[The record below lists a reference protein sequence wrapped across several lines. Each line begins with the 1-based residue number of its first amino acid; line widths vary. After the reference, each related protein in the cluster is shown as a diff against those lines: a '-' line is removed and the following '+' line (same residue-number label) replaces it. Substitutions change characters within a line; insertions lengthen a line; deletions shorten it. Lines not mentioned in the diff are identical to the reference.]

1 MARMD
6 DRGMIRHFAH
16 PATVAAV
23 VLAVLLFC
31 APLPFGSVTRWGSAA
46 VQAVAFGAFALAA
59 STARTRD
66 LKTVAAPAL
75 ALSAIAGLGA
85 LQSLSWPRM
94 LAAAFSVRF
103 AGLRDAAGAAGS
115 SPGGARVPLSLA
127 PDVSAQTALTWTAA
141 AAVLVASAVAARRR
155 DRRRWLAAAILGAAV
170 IQILYGAGPWIS
182 GSTEI
187 WHTPV
192 PGDPTRL
199 RGTFVNP
206 DHLAGYLEIGLA
218 VTFAWGW
225 WGVRRARR
233 EPIPIEG
240 RLALVLPPAV
250 VWLLLFMGLA
260 FTGSRG
266 GLVAAVVAV
275 VAQGLLLARA
285 ARQRRLAPVG
295 AVAAL
300 AGVGVV
306 AAVGIQQGFGRL
318 ASTSAY
324 EVTWNSRRQMY
335 AAAWDLWQGFPWL
348 GAGLGAFR
356 DAIPLTQPD
365 DLPGT
370 WWHAHSDWL
379 ELLATVGI
387 FGAAVFLAGLVP
399 LVLRLARGWT
409 AERPSEDRAAVLAAL
424 GALVSLSIHE
434 SIDFGLTMPA
444 TAVTLAALLG
454 AASMACG
461 ELAPASRPAAGRP
474 VRAGKEEAAPP
485 PAPGA
490 RPKRPRPRGR
500 KRSRA

>member
-1 MARMD
+1 
-6 DRGMIRHFAH
+6 
-16 PATVAAV
+16 V
-23 VLAVLLFC
+23 V
-31 APLPFGSVTRWGSAA
+31 
-46 VQAVAFGAFALAA
+46 
-59 STARTRD
+59 
-66 LKTVAAPAL
+66 
-75 ALSAIAGLGA
+75 
-85 LQSLSWPRM
+85 
-94 LAAAFSVRF
+94 
-103 AGLRDAAGAAGS
+103 
-115 SPGGARVPLSLA
+115 
-127 PDVSAQTALTWTAA
+127 
-141 AAVLVASAVAARRR
+141 
-155 DRRRWLAAAILGAAV
+155 
-170 IQILYGAGPWIS
+170 QILYGSGPWIS

-206 DHLAGYLEIGLA
+206 DHLASYLEIALA

-225 WGVRRARR
+225 WGMRRARR
-233 EPIPIEG
+233 EAIPIEG
-240 RLALVLPPAV
+240 RLALVLPPV
-250 VWLLLFMGLA
+250 VIWLLLFMGLA

-266 GLVAAVVAV
+266 GLVAALVAV

-285 ARQRRLAPVG
+285 ARSRRLAPVG

-300 AGVGVV
+300 AGIGVV
-306 AAVGIQQGFGRL
+306 AAIGLQEGFGRL

-387 FGAAVFLAGLVP
+387 VGAAVFLAGLVP
-399 LVLRLARGWT
+399 LVVRLARGWT
-409 AERPSEDRAAVLAAL
+409 ADRPSEDRAAVLAAL
-424 GALVSLSIHE
+424 GALVSLAIHE

-454 AASMACG
+454 TASAACG
-461 ELAPASRPAAGRP
+461 QGEPAPGALRER
-474 VRAGKEEAAPP
+474 KEEAAPR
-485 PAPGA
+485 PAPAA
-490 RPKRPRPRGR
+490 RPKRPRSRGGR
-500 KRSRA
+500 RARA

>member
-6 DRGMIRHFAH
+6 DRGMIRHFPH
-16 PATVAAV
+16 PATVAALA
-23 VLAVLLFC
+23 LAVLLFC
-31 APLPFGSVTRWGSAA
+31 APLPFGGVTRWGSAA
-46 VQAVAFGAFALAA
+46 VQVLAFAAFALAA
-59 STARTRD
+59 TTARSRD
-66 LKTVAAPAL
+66 LRSVGPPAL
-75 ALSAIAGLGA
+75 ALAAIALLGV
-85 LQSLSWPRM
+85 LQSLSWPRP
-94 LAAAFSVRF
+94 LAALFSPRF
-103 AGLRDAAGAAGS
+103 AGLRDAAGA
-115 SPGGARVPLSLA
+115 GGERGGRVPLSLA
-127 PDVSAQTALTWTAA
+127 PDVSAQTALTWAAA
-141 AAVLVASAVAARRR
+141 AAVLVAAAVAARRR
-155 DRRRWLAAAILGAAV
+155 DRRRWLLAAILGAAV
-170 IQILYGAGPWIS
+170 LQIVYGSGPWIS

-225 WGVRRARR
+225 WGIRRARR
-233 EPIPIEG
+233 EAIPIEG

-250 VWLLLFMGLA
+250 VWLFLFMGLA

-275 VAQGLLLARA
+275 VAQGLLLARG
-285 ARQRRLAPVG
+285 ARRGRLAPVG

-300 AGVGVV
+300 AGLGVV
-306 AAVGIQQGFGRL
+306 AAIGFQEGFGRL

-324 EVTWNSRRQMY
+324 EVTWSSRRQMY

-356 DAIPLTQPD
+356 DAIPLTQPG

-387 FGAAVFLAGLVP
+387 VGAAVFLAGLVP
-399 LVLRLARGWT
+399 LVLRLARGWI

-454 AASMACG
+454 AAAMACG
-461 ELAPASRPAAGRP
+461 ESGSVPPAPVREPAAD
-474 VRAGKEEAAPP
+474 APP
-485 PAPGA
+485 PAEAA
-490 RPKRPRPRGR
+490 RPKRPRSRPGG
-500 KRSRA
+500 RSRA